1 MTRKQTMRIL
11 TMLLVCIILL
21 NFISQPK
28 AEAIGGSLALALGG
42 TSAAKAFLAFIM
54 SCIAMGVT
62 YSTYDQAKA
71 AYDHYIENSTMSTE
85 DLRYIQQETWTGNYE
100 GVTSDISD
108 MKDAFVSWLTG
119 LFGSITTG
127 ENVYNP
133 ITINSLVLDVAK
145 PFNLTSQ
152 IIYCTVNSNIYKYTL
167 NAENST
173 WYDEPVVIFRGYQ
186 GDLLRTGSGTYDYL
200 RFYPDNQYT
209 VQVGSNGLLNIKT
222 WNGSLWTSV
231 TGGANIFISSE
242 IVTEIPLYT
251 DESIIVDITTD
262 APILNPAYSPQN
274 RIFPAAPYLPYI
286 DFDNEKVGQSIS
298 ASGGTMEVYN
308 GTYDQYLDDIVENAT
323 WEDIQGIS
331 AGTVPTTTLTE
342 TSEGLIIGEATAGIP
357 YPIPDTTAPG
367 EVLTGLGGI
376 MGLLQGITN
385 WIAQLW
391 NLITGIFEIP
401 EGLSLDFSSLRLEGF
416 KDKFPFSIPWDIY
429 RAIAVFAKTPET
441 PEFTIDIETDYLN
454 IDHTINLD
462 PIDLPLRFARYVM
475 SIFFIFFLAS
485 KTRDLIKW

>member
-1 MTRKQTMRIL
+1 MTRKQTMRLL

-21 NFISQPK
+21 NFIAQPK

-42 TSAAKAFLAFIM
+42 TAAAKAFLAFIM
-54 SCIAMGVT
+54 SCVAMGVT
-62 YSTYDQAKA
+62 YATYDQAKA

-85 DLRYIQQETWTGNYE
+85 DLRYIQQETWTGSYE
-100 GVTSDISD
+100 GVTIDISD
-108 MKDAFVSWLTG
+108 MKDAFVGWLTG
-119 LFGSITTG
+119 LFGTLKSG
-127 ENVYNP
+127 
-133 ITINSLVLDVAK
+133 INQTESLIINQI
-145 PFNLTSQ
+145 PFAGNYVQT
-152 IIYCTVNSNIYKYTL
+152 SNIYYTRSQL
-167 NAENST
+167 PITLSYNGYLWTLEESDASYVKITMYNPDGSLLTTHSKT
-173 WYDEPVVIFRGYQ
+173 WYSYQSSPIHFMAYPGSTYMNVGVNNWTGYSYNTNLIGPYILQ
-186 GDLLRTGSGTYDYL
+186 TY
-200 RFYPDNQYT
+200 
-209 VQVGSNGLLNIKT
+209 
-222 WNGSLWTSV
+222 
-231 TGGANIFISSE
+231 
-242 IVTEIPLYT
+242 
-251 DESIIVDITTD
+251 SITIAED
-262 APILNPAYSPQN
+262 AAILNPEYTPQN
-274 RIFPAAPYLPYI
+274 RTFPAAPYLPYI
-286 DFDNEKVGQSIS
+286 DFDNEKVVQSIS

-308 GTYDQYLDDIVENAT
+308 GSYDQYLDDIVENAT

-357 YPIPDTTAPG
+357 YPVPDTTAPG

-391 NLITGIFEIP
+391 QLISGIFAIP
-401 EGLSLDFSSLRLEGF
+401 EGLALDFSSLRLEGF

-429 RAIAVFAKTPET
+429 RAVAVFAKTPET
-441 PEFTIDIETDYLN
+441 PEFNIDIETDYLDIN
-454 IDHTINLD
+454 HSINLD

>member
-1 MTRKQTMRIL
+1 MRLL

-62 YSTYDQAKA
+62 YVTIDDAMA
-71 AYDHYIENSTMSTE
+71 AYENYTENASIST
-85 DLRYIQQETWTGNYE
+85 DYLRYVQQETWIGNYDA
-100 GVTSDISD
+100 VLNDLTDIHSGI
-108 MKDAFVSWLTG
+108 KDWLTG
-119 LFGSITTG
+119 IFGTLNIGNNQTKPEWNVVNNYPIKLDIRFQDNYYYLDLIYYNSTGLKSMELIKQSKEIVEYKLIDLIPEDNGHIINYQYKYISNDSILTQNRYTTII
-127 ENVYNP
+127 YP
-133 ITINSLVLDVAK
+133 ITLD
-145 PFNLTSQ
+145 
-152 IIYCTVNSNIYKYTL
+152 NITDTL
-167 NAENST
+167 DTNT
-173 WYDEPVVIFRGYQ
+173 
-186 GDLLRTGSGTYDYL
+186 T
-200 RFYPDNQYT
+200 
-209 VQVGSNGLLNIKT
+209 NI
-222 WNGSLWTSV
+222 S
-231 TGGANIFISSE
+231 ISA
-242 IVTEIPLYT
+242 
-251 DESIIVDITTD
+251 D
-262 APILNPAYSPQN
+262 APILNPSYSPQN
-274 RIFPAAPYLPYI
+274 RTFPPAPYLPYI
-286 DFDNEKVGQSIS
+286 NPGNEKVSESIS

-308 GTYDQYLDDIVENAT
+308 GTYDQYLDDLVDNAT
-323 WEDIQGIS
+323 WEDIQGVIS
-331 AGTVPTTTLTE
+331 GSVPTTTLTE
-342 TSEGLIIGEATAGIP
+342 TSEGLIIGESTVGIP

-391 NLITGIFEIP
+391 QLISGIFEIP
-401 EGLSLDFSSLRLEGF
+401 EGLALDFSSLKLEGF

-429 RAIAVFAKTPET
+429 RAVAVFAKTPET
-441 PEFTIDIETDYLN
+441 PEFNIDIETDYLDIN
-454 IDHTINLD
+454 HSINLD